1 MVLVVARRRLDRVD
15 GGQRCSRE
23 ELENKSRSQGA
34 IQNGHS
40 DSPKASSPYSF
51 LWVWWQRKIMLQL
64 MMMMMSENHAMP
76 VTGPWD
82 RDSGYWRTFAQNSI
96 YIGQPWPPKGEGVVL
111 TIHQSGKK
119 GGGRIRTD
127 NTILKVDM
135 AGFPPHI
142 QQQGLRKLYNYF
154 VTGKTNTSRFSFPG
168 DTLKSPK

>member
-1 MVLVVARRRLDRVD
+1 MVLVVVRRRLDRVD

-119 GGGRIRTD
+119 GGAGYGQTTRYSRWTWLD
-127 NTILKVDM
+127 SRLTYSNRVSENYTIIL
-135 AGFPPHI
+135 
-142 QQQGLRKLYNYF
+142 
-154 VTGKTNTSRFSFPG
+154 
-168 DTLKSPK
+168 